1 MSDKDLDLN
10 KILNES
16 FSRLDKVA
24 GNVRSGNI
32 GDDKDNTE
40 KKDLSGIRLGGSEEI
55 PSAKTEPVD
64 HPLPPVD
71 NVGENAEDTEETVEK
86 TSDHEESEV
95 YENKPVSDYAEVAED
110 TEYSEY
116 NEDAEDAAEEAADER
131 GYVDNGEYHDDL
143 SDEDDDYIEDYK
155 DVPGKRKLE
164 FNVRQEEPHRKN
176 KKKKR
181 KVKPNNS
188 IFTGSL
194 VAVIVIAVSFIL
206 SFMSIQFGVEYIGLT
221 RSDESITFDI
231 PEGTN
236 SGTIADLLYQKGI
249 IDNPTLF
256 KLVMKVSGRTN
267 VVPGSITL
275 SPNMTYP
282 SIISEIGRSRKV
294 YETVTITFT
303 EGTSLYN
310 AARLLEEEGVC
321 SASDFLEAFN
331 SDSGFD
337 FEKELTL
344 SNQTLYKME
353 GFMFPDTYEFYLED
367 DAENV
372 ASKIKQNFQDK
383 MTPEIMQ
390 LVDKSGM
397 SLYEVI
403 TLASI
408 VQAEADTE
416 ENMKLVASVFLNRL
430 SNREQ
435 FPNLQ
440 SDVTYFYVT
449 NTIAAALGNNSV
461 ANYEYLYSTYSCYGL
476 PVGPIGNPGMT
487 AILAVLEPEETSFCY
502 FVTDS
507 VTGEFYYAATYEE
520 HQENIKK
527 AGY

>member
-24 GNVRSGNI
+24 GSVRGGNI
-32 GDDKDNTE
+32 GDGKDNTE
-40 KKDLSGIRLGGSEEI
+40 KKDLSEIRLGGSDGAASSGAENEI
-55 PSAKTEPVD
+55 PQETDTLSDSKIL
-64 HPLPPVD
+64 H
-71 NVGENAEDTEETVEK
+71 GTEELQNDSDENVVE
-86 TSDHEESEV
+86 TAAGDNDTV
-95 YENKPVSDYAEVAED
+95 YEDED
-110 TEYSEY
+110 VPT
-116 NEDAEDAAEEAADER
+116 DDAADEA
-131 GYVDNGEYHDDL
+131 NGNGRVYSDGDRFNDDDEYHDDDL
-143 SDEDDDYIEDYK
+143 SDDDDDYIEDYK
-155 DVPGKRKLE
+155 DVPSKRKLE
-164 FNVRQEEPHRKN
+164 FNMPKEEPHRKS

-194 VAVIVIAVSFIL
+194 VAVIVISVSFIL

-236 SGTIADLLYQKGI
+236 VGTIADLLYQKGI
-249 IDNPTLF
+249 IENPTLF

-282 SIISEIGRSRKV
+282 SIIAEIGRSRKV

-372 ASKIKQNFQDK
+372 AAKIKQNFQDK

-390 LVDKSGM
+390 LVEKSGM
-397 SLYEVI
+397 SLYDVI

-416 ENMKLVASVFLNRL
+416 ENMKLVSSVFLNRL
-430 SNREQ
+430 SNQEQ
-435 FPNLQ
+435 FPHLQ

>member
-24 GNVRSGNI
+24 GSVRGGNI
-32 GDDKDNTE
+32 GDGKDNAE
-40 KKDLSGIRLGGSEEI
+40 KKDLSEIRLGGSSEDI
-55 PSAKTEPVD
+55 PSAKAEPAQE
-64 HPLPPVD
+64 PLPPVED
-71 NVGENAEDTEETVEK
+71 VGETTEDTEETPEN
-86 TSDHEESEV
+86 TSDHEENE
-95 YENKPVSDYAEVAED
+95 PVSDYSEVAED
-110 TEYSEY
+110 TEYSE
-116 NEDAEDAAEEAADER
+116 DAADEAADDVV
-131 GYVDNGEYHDDL
+131 YADSGEYHDDEL

-155 DVPGKRKLE
+155 DVPSKRKLE
-164 FNVRQEEPHRKN
+164 FNVRQEETHRKS

-194 VAVIVIAVSFIL
+194 VAVIVISVSFIL

-236 SGTIADLLYQKGI
+236 AGTIADLLYQKGI
-249 IDNPTLF
+249 IENPTLF

-310 AARLLEEEGVC
+310 AARLLEDEGVC

-416 ENMKLVASVFLNRL
+416 ENMKLVSSVFLNRL

-435 FPNLQ
+435 FPHLQ

-487 AILAVLEPEETSFCY
+487 AILAVLEPEQTSFCY

-507 VTGEFYYAATYEE
+507 VSGEFYYASTYEE

>member
-32 GDDKDNTE
+32 GDDKGTE
-40 KKDLSGIRLGGSEEI
+40 KKDLSEIRLGSN
-55 PSAKTEPVD
+55 AQQ
-64 HPLPPVD
+64 PLPPVEKESEQ
-71 NVGENAEDTEETVEK
+71 NENTEETEDTAAYKESEVNEERPVSDDAEYAEDTQ
-86 TSDHEESEV
+86 
-95 YENKPVSDYAEVAED
+95 
-110 TEYSEY
+110 YS
-116 NEDAEDAAEEAADER
+116 EDAEEDTAAEADDE
-131 GYVDNGEYHDDL
+131 GSYADSGEYHKDDIT
-143 SDEDDDYIEDYK
+143 DEDDDYIEDYK

-164 FNVRQEEPHRKN
+164 FNMPKNEPHRKS

-236 SGTIADLLYQKGI
+236 ASTIADLLYQKGI

-256 KLVMKVSGRTN
+256 KLVMKVSRRTS

-282 SIISEIGRSRKV
+282 SIISEVGRSRKV

-310 AARLLEEEGVC
+310 AARLLEDEGVC

-372 ASKIKQNFQDK
+372 AAKIKQNFQDK

-520 HQENIKK
+520 HQENSKK

>member
-1 MSDKDLDLN
+1 MSDKDFDLN

-24 GNVRSGNI
+24 GSLHGKNSAE
-32 GDDKDNTE
+32 GDSKE
-40 KKDLSGIRLGGSEEI
+40 ISDLSEIRLGS
-55 PSAKTEPVD
+55 SAYKTMPDKLAEEPVQEK
-64 HPLPPVD
+64 LPSDEDISEP
-71 NVGENAEDTEETVEK
+71 AEDAEEAEVN
-86 TSDHEESEV
+86 SADYDDSGV
-95 YENKPVSDYAEVAED
+95 YENEPATYF
-110 TEYSEY
+110 
-116 NEDAEDAAEEAADER
+116 EEASENTEDEAEQEADDT
-131 GYVDNGEYHDDL
+131 GYIDNGEYHQDDL

-155 DVPGKRKLE
+155 DVPNKRKLE
-164 FNVRQEEPHRKN
+164 FNMPKDEPHRKS

-194 VAVIVIAVSFIL
+194 VAIIVISVSFIL

-249 IDNPTLF
+249 IENPTLF
-256 KLVMKVSGRTN
+256 KIVMKVSGRTN

-282 SIISEIGRSRKV
+282 SIIAEIGRSRKV

-310 AARLLEEEGVC
+310 AARLLEDEGVC

-372 ASKIKQNFQDK
+372 AAKIKQNFQDK

-390 LVDKSGM
+390 LVEKSGM
-397 SLYEVI
+397 SLYDVI

-507 VTGEFYYAATYEE
+507 VTGEFYYASTYEE
-520 HQENIKK
+520 HQENVKK